1 VSSAVAEESNIDAA
15 YGGDVAA
22 PRASSVSSVAAP
34 RASSVSSEQFEQDG
48 GDIAAPGDS
57 LAYGGDDSE
66 EEY

>member
-1 VSSAVAEESNIDAA
+1 
-15 YGGDVAA
+15 
-22 PRASSVSSVAAP
+22 
-34 RASSVSSEQFEQDG
+34 VSSEQFEQDG